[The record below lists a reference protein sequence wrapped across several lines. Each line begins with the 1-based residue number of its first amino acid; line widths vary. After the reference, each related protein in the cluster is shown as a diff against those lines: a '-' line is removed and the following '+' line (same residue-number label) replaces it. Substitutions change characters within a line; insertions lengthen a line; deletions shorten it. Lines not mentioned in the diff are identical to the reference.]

1 MDSGGHRY
9 DKEASYSDSC
19 NLRVHLDSCS
29 DCDGNKMTDKWLSP
43 TAHQYSFSGYG
54 GVTNCSICDDFT
66 QANEYDRRDGLVVF
80 LCKACQDRLH
90 L

>member
-9 DKEASYSDSC
+9 DKKPIDSNSC
-19 NLRVHLDSCS
+19 DYRMRVDCGLDCG
-29 DCDGNKMTDKWLSP
+29 GNKMTKKWLSP
-43 TAHQYSFSGYG
+43 TSHQYSFSGYG

>member
-1 MDSGGHRY
+1 MLGEGQSEAVCASLVHAGISGTV
-9 DKEASYSDSC
+9 EATSMSE
-19 NLRVHLDSCS
+19 
-29 DCDGNKMTDKWLSP
+29 KWLTP
-43 TAHQYSFSGYG
+43 TSHQYSFSGYG

-80 LCKACQDRLH
+80 LCKACQDKLH

>member
-1 MDSGGHRY
+1 MS
-9 DKEASYSDSC
+9 K
-19 NLRVHLDSCS
+19 
-29 DCDGNKMTDKWLSP
+29 KWLTP
-43 TAHQYSFSGYG
+43 TSHQYSFSGYG

-80 LCKACQDRLH
+80 LCKACQDKLH

>member
-1 MDSGGHRY
+1 
-9 DKEASYSDSC
+9 
-19 NLRVHLDSCS
+19 
-29 DCDGNKMTDKWLSP
+29 MTKKWLSP
-43 TAHQYSFSGYG
+43 NTHQYSFSGYG

-80 LCKACQDRLH
+80 LCKACEDRLH